1 MEEIRQSVAAQAKKA
16 KNASRQ
22 LALASTEQKNNA
34 LLSIGQQIGLDSE
47 LILAANELDV
57 NQALQE
63 GSTDSYLDRLR
74 LNPDRIQGLIDSLQ
88 ELSLLPDPI
97 GQVTAEWER
106 PNGLRIQEV
115 RVPLGVI
122 GMVYEA
128 RPNVTVDAAAI
139 AIKTGNA
146 ICLRGSRSASQT
158 NQALTRSIQKGLEAV
173 GLPSDSVQYLTA
185 WQRESVD
192 ALCTLNGLIDVV
204 IPRGGAE
211 LIKRVVRTAT
221 VPVLETGEGI
231 CHIFIDQQATYSMAE
246 QIVLNAK
253 TSRPSVCNALETLL
267 IHQDWPKELVSQ
279 LIDALHE
286 AQVTI
291 RACDRLYQQFANE
304 KPYLEQATEADWD
317 TEYLDLIL
325 AVRFVDDLTEAM
337 EHIHRHG
344 SGHSEAI
351 LTEDPEAATRFLRE
365 VDAACVYHNA
375 STRFTDGGEFGYGAE
390 IGISTQ
396 KTHARGP
403 MGLPALTS
411 WKYQIQ
417 GTGQIR

>member
-1 MEEIRQSVAAQAKKA
+1 MEDIRQSVTAQAQKA
-16 KNASRQ
+16 KAASRK
-22 LALASTEQKNNA
+22 LALASTELK
-34 LLSIGQQIGLDSE
+34 
-47 LILAANELDV
+47 
-57 NQALQE
+57 NQALLAIGHQLATDTE
-63 GSTDSYLDRLR
+63 QILTANQKDCDQALQDGSTASYLDRLR
-74 LNPDRIQGLIDSLQ
+74 LNPARIQGLIDSLH

-97 GQVTAEWER
+97 GQITAEWER

-128 RPNVTVDAAAI
+128 RPNVTLDAAAI

-146 ICLRGSRSASQT
+146 ICLRGSRSASET
-158 NQALTRSIQKGLEAV
+158 NQALTRSIQKGLESV
-173 GLPSDSVQYLTA
+173 DLPSDSVQYLTA
-185 WQRESVD
+185 KQRESVD
-192 ALCTLNGLIDVV
+192 VLCTLNGIIDVI

-211 LIKRVVRTAT
+211 LIKRVVRTST

-231 CHIFIDQQATYSMAE
+231 CHVFIDESAAYPMAE

-267 IHQDWPKELVSQ
+267 IHRDWSANAVSR
-279 LIDALHE
+279 LITSLSE
-286 AQVTI
+286 ANVTI
-291 RACDRLYQQFANE
+291 RACDRLYREFADQYPN
-304 KPYLEQATEADWD
+304 LEQATDADWD
-317 TEYLDLIL
+317 TEYLDLVL
-325 AVRFVDDLTEAM
+325 SVRIVDDLTEAM

-351 LTEDPEAATRFLRE
+351 LTEDLESAARFLRE

-411 WKYQIQ
+411 WKYRIQ
-417 GTGQIR
+417 GNGQIR